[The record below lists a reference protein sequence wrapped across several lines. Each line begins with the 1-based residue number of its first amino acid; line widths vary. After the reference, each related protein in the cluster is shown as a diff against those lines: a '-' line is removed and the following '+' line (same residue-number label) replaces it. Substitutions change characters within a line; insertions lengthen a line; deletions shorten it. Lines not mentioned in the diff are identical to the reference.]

1 MRVPLDPEVDMH
13 QQTVRYAVDL
23 PEPEYWEDN
32 LMLRDSLI
40 NMVDERFAPGP
51 KGKWY
56 AKSHFDDAPE
66 NALQYR
72 EGKNL
77 MVGLE
82 QMKQREQLHR
92 T

>member
-1 MRVPLDPEVDMH
+1 MMRVPLDPEVDMH

-66 NALQYR
+66 NAAVCFFMYAC
-72 EGKNL
+72 
-77 MVGLE
+77 VCVCVSVIV
-82 QMKQREQLHR
+82 R
-92 T
+92 THK